1 MNKPNNGLVAA
12 IGIIS
17 VLALIIGIT
26 GHGSTST
33 TIVPLAPKSGSV
45 TSPDLSSPYISV
57 NGLSEYSTEVPL
69 TTNNVVA
76 CVIQSPSSTSTLAFT
91 NVQISTASSTQ
102 TIWTAATSTV
112 PTATTS
118 PIVPNFT
125 LASGAL
131 GSFGAATGTVSGA
144 KSLMSPNTYVVWSYA
159 GSATGDST
167 KLNGTCNAKFI
178 VF

>member
-1 MNKPNNGLVAA
+1 MNKPNNGLVAVL
-12 IGIIS
+12 GVIS

-26 GHGSTST
+26 GHGT
-33 TIVPLAPKSGSV
+33 TTVVQQAPKSGAL
-45 TSPDLSSPYISV
+45 TSPDISSPYISV
-57 NGLSEYSTEVPL
+57 NGLVEYSTEVPL
-69 TTNNVVA
+69 TVNNTTA

-131 GSFGAATGTVSGA
+131 GSFGAATGTASGV
-144 KSLMSPNTYVVWSYA
+144 KTLMSPNTYVVWSYA